1 MKKEV
6 FVLRMVIVAVCF
18 WTGTVLSAKSEKRI
32 AARFDYNA
40 LNARAKAE
48 YLIPVRPGYE
58 KKNPYWNE
66 FARKYIYAPSFDFK
80 KVTGAAKYHFTLS
93 LKGQR
98 WTFTADEPTAN
109 LSPVWNDVPVGR
121 VSLTVE
127 ALDRSGNVIAKVGEK
142 KFLRDYPFSGPYT
155 APVRSYSA
163 AALKAM
169 LFIHYH
175 HGVQGWLKG
184 AAPDTTY
191 ELNAYPSKIWGATI
205 RNEVKIAKYAPSLR
219 DDALKIAR
227 HAARAL
233 MDGAPEEGHPLAYFT
248 QTYFGSQIAAGR
260 KENRG
265 RTMSMESSAAAMA
278 LLDLYD
284 LTGEKRYFDFV
295 TGIADTYKRIQ
306 QSDGSFFI
314 KYDYGTG
321 RPINNV
327 KAMLHPLLNFLQRL
341 NKQYGIETYEPVRR
355 KAEEWMSK
363 VALSTFDIQAQ
374 CEDGTVLNWKPYK
387 NLSNITASGYASYLM
402 KKTKPTKKEM
412 SYAKDLIRFSED
424 QFVHWQCLPGKD
436 GVETRWERV
445 RIPDDVECFAAPCVD
460 EQYTYRKPVDN
471 SSCNVAGA
479 MLDLYAH
486 SGDELLLAKAKA
498 LIDQLTVVQNAV
510 TGEITSE
517 WNFNPQRETDKRF
530 WVNCCFADIEILL
543 RMAGLTGETSD
554 GAPR

>member
-1 MKKEV
+1 MKKDV
-6 FVLRMVIVAVCF
+6 FVWRTVVVVTCL
-18 WTGTVLSAKSEKRI
+18 WTVTALSAKSEKRI
-32 AARFDYNA
+32 ATNFDYNA

-66 FARKYIYAPSFDFK
+66 FAKKYIYAPSFDFK
-80 KVTGAAKYHFTLS
+80 KASSAAKYRFTLS
-93 LKGQR
+93 LKGRR
-98 WTFTADEPTAN
+98 WTFTASEPTAN

-121 VSLTVE
+121 VSLIVE
-127 ALDRSGNVIAKVGEK
+127 ALDRSGNVINKVGEK
-142 KFLRDYPFSGPYT
+142 KFLRDYPFSGPYN

-175 HGVQGWLKG
+175 HGVQGWLQD

-191 ELNAYPSKIWGATI
+191 ELNAYPSKIWGAAI
-205 RNEVKIAKYAPSLR
+205 RNEVLIAKYAPSLR
-219 DDALKIAR
+219 EDALKIAR
-227 HAARAL
+227 HAAQAL
-233 MDGAPEEGHPLAYFT
+233 MDGAPKEGHPLAYFT
-248 QTYFGSQIAAGR
+248 QTYYGSQIAAGR

-265 RTMSMESSAAAMA
+265 RTMSMEPSTAAMA

-284 LTGEKRYFDFV
+284 LTGEKKYFDFV

-306 QSDGSFFI
+306 QKDGSFFI
-314 KYDYGTG
+314 KYDYSTG
-321 RPINNV
+321 LPINNV

-341 NKQYGIETYEPVRR
+341 NKQYGIETYEPIRR
-355 KAEEWMSK
+355 KAEKWMSN

-402 KKTKPTKKEM
+402 KKTQPTKEEI

-445 RIPDDVECFAAPCVD
+445 RIPDGVELFLAPCVD

-486 SGDELLLAKAKA
+486 NGDELLLAKAKA

-530 WVNCCFADIEILL
+530 WVNCCYADIEILL
-543 RMAGLTGETSD
+543 RMARLTGETSD
-554 GAPR
+554 DAGR

>member
-1 MKKEV
+1 MKKDI
-6 FVLRMVIVAVCF
+6 FVWRTVIVVTCLWAV
-18 WTGTVLSAKSEKRI
+18 TALSAKSEKCI
-32 AARFDYNA
+32 GTNFDYNA

-66 FARKYIYAPSFDFK
+66 FAKKYIYAPSFDFK
-80 KVTGAAKYHFTLS
+80 KTSGAAKYRFTLS
-93 LKGQR
+93 LKGRR
-98 WTFTADEPTAN
+98 WTFTASEPTAN

-121 VSLTVE
+121 VSLIVE
-127 ALDRSGNVIAKVGEK
+127 ALDRSGNVINKVGEK
-142 KFLRDYPFSGPYT
+142 KFLRDYPFSGPYN

-175 HGVQGWLKG
+175 HGVQGWLKD
-184 AAPDTTY
+184 AVPDTTY

-205 RNEVKIAKYAPSLR
+205 RNEVLIAKYASSLR
-219 DDALKIAR
+219 EDALNIAR
-227 HAARAL
+227 HAAQAL
-233 MDGAPEEGHPLAYFT
+233 MDGAPKEGHPLAYFT

-265 RTMSMESSAAAMA
+265 RTMSMEPSSAAMA

-284 LTGEKRYFDFV
+284 LTGEKKYFDFV
-295 TGIADTYKRIQ
+295 TGIANTYKRIQ
-306 QSDGSFFI
+306 QKDGSFFI
-314 KYDYGTG
+314 KYDYSTG

-355 KAEEWMSK
+355 KAEKWMSN

-374 CEDGTVLNWKPYK
+374 CEDGTVFNWKPYK

-402 KKTKPTKKEM
+402 KKTQPTKEEI

-445 RIPDDVECFAAPCVD
+445 RIPEGVELFVAPCVD

-486 SGDELLLAKAKA
+486 NGDELLLAKAKA

-530 WVNCCFADIEILL
+530 WVNCCYADIEILL
-543 RMAGLTGETSD
+543 RMAKLTGETSD
-554 GAPR
+554 DAGR

>member
-1 MKKEV
+1 MKKDV
-6 FVLRMVIVAVCF
+6 FVWRTVVVVTCLWAV
-18 WTGTVLSAKSEKRI
+18 TALSAKSEKRI
-32 AARFDYNA
+32 GTNFDYNA

-66 FARKYIYAPSFDFK
+66 FAKKYIYAPSFDFK
-80 KVTGAAKYHFTLS
+80 KASGAAKYRFTLS
-93 LKGQR
+93 LKGRR
-98 WTFTADEPTAN
+98 WTFTASEPTAN

-121 VSLTVE
+121 VSLIVE
-127 ALDRSGNVIAKVGEK
+127 ALDRSGNVINKVGEK
-142 KFLRDYPFSGPYT
+142 KFLRDYPFSGPYN

-175 HGVQGWLKG
+175 HGVQGWLKD
-184 AAPDTTY
+184 ALPDTTY
-191 ELNAYPSKIWGATI
+191 ELNAYPSKIWSTTI
-205 RNEVKIAKYAPSLR
+205 RNEVLIAKYAPSLR
-219 DDALKIAR
+219 EDALKIAR
-227 HAARAL
+227 HAAQAL
-233 MDGAPEEGHPLAYFT
+233 MDGAPKEGHPLAYFT
-248 QTYFGSQIAAGR
+248 QTYFGNQIAAGR

-265 RTMSMESSAAAMA
+265 RTMSMEPSTAAMA

-284 LTGEKRYFDFV
+284 LTGEKKYFDFV

-306 QSDGSFFI
+306 QKDGSLFI
-314 KYDYGTG
+314 KYDNSTV

-341 NKQYGIETYEPVRR
+341 NKQYGIETYEPVHR
-355 KAEEWMSK
+355 KAEKWLSN

-387 NLSNITASGYASYLM
+387 NLSNITASGYVSYLM
-402 KKTKPTKKEM
+402 KKTQPTKEEI
-412 SYAKDLIRFSED
+412 SYAKDLTRFSED

-436 GVETRWERV
+436 GVGTRWERV
-445 RIPDDVECFAAPCVD
+445 RIPESVELFVAPCVD

-471 SSCNVAGA
+471 SSCNVDGA

-486 SGDELLLAKAKA
+486 NGDELLLVKAKA

-530 WVNCCFADIEILL
+530 WVNCCYADVEILL
-543 RMAGLTGETSD
+543 RMAKLTVETLD
-554 GAPR
+554 DAEC